1 MNSNHLTYFK
11 VENFKRFETLEVKDI
26 GQFNLIVGDN
36 NVGKTCLL
44 EALLVDKRFKN
55 TLNHFYRLL
64 IKRNLVR
71 EPFSKYV
78 DDNVDYNF
86 EKNQIAY
93 YQRSSDKLL
102 NFQVNDTRFS
112 IENRKEE
119 LFNTQD
125 GKIRKFIDEVRLFD
139 YTEINKKSSNWLVFR
154 IDDEI
159 QYLADITSAYYEGFL
174 NRPIESKIPNI
185 PVLMLSD
192 KIEDYVV
199 PNYTLIVKEKKLEN
213 RIFELIKKLF
223 PNIEITAF
231 QEFEG
236 KLNIKTKSKDEYH
249 DIREYGEGFL
259 RCLYMVIL
267 ILSNESSKLLIDEID
282 TGIHFSKLKEVWKA
296 VIQLC
301 KELEVQLFVTT
312 HSLECIETYIE
323 ASKELNSENDIR
335 LIELKEYNSK
345 IYSNTLRYDSVI
357 ASFDS
362 KIELRGGNLFANA

>member
-1 MNSNHLTYFK
+1 MSNNHLTYFK
-11 VENFKRFETLEVKDI
+11 VENFKRFESLEVKDL

-55 TLNHFYRLL
+55 TLNHFYKLL
-64 IKRNLVR
+64 VKRNLVT
-71 EPFSKYV
+71 EPFIKYV
-78 DDNVDYNF
+78 DDNADYNF
-86 EKNQIAY
+86 EKNQIAF
-93 YQRSSDKLL
+93 YQRNSGKRLE
-102 NFQVNDTRFS
+102 FQVNDSNFS

-125 GKIRKFIDEVRLFD
+125 EKIRKFIDEVRLFD

-154 IDDEI
+154 VDDEI

-174 NRPIESKIPNI
+174 NRPKESKIPNI

-192 KIEDYVV
+192 KVEDYIV
-199 PNYTLIVKEKKLEN
+199 PNYKLIFKEKNLEK
-213 RIFELIKKLF
+213 RIFELIKNLF

-231 QEFEG
+231 QEIEG

-259 RCLYMVIL
+259 RCLYMMVL
-267 ILSNESSKLLIDEID
+267 ILSGESSKLMIDEID
-282 TGIHFSKLKEVWKA
+282 TGVHFSKLKEVWKS
-296 VIQLC
+296 VITLC
-301 KELEVQLFVTT
+301 QELNVQLFATT

-335 LIELKEYNSK
+335 LIELKEYHSK
-345 IYSNTLRYDSVI
+345 IYSNTLRYDSVV

-362 KIELRGGNLFANA
+362 KIELRGGDLFTNA